1 MAFVQVNLLVEGK
14 SFTVDVDEYSAP
26 TKLAK
31 GFAKKPG
38 LSGSDYRIA
47 LVGALKI
54 AEGVTLRLE
63 KTEDEEL
70 FNNLVPNM
78 GEFKQAWNISAGKSW
93 MKRYFQTIT
102 A

>member
-14 SFTVDVDEYSAP
+14 SFTVDVDEYFDP

-63 KTEDEEL
+63 KIEDEEL
-70 FNNLVPNM
+70 FNNLVP
-78 GEFKQAWNISAGKSW
+78 KS
-93 MKRYFQTIT
+93 K
-102 A
+102 